1 MRLLLIEDDR
11 KAARLLAKGLQ
22 EEGFV
27 VDVAPTGEDGEEK
40 AAVNEYDL
48 IVLDWLLPGKD
59 GLAVCRALR
68 AGATS
73 IPILML
79 TARDSVADRVS
90 GLSTGAD
97 DYLTK
102 PFAFAELL
110 ARIRALLRRSRV
122 AQPAVL
128 RVADLTLDPATRRV
142 TRGDGPVMLT
152 PREYA
157 ILEALMRNAGEV
169 VSRTRLTERVW
180 DDASEVLDNLLDVRA
195 TSATRSI
202 TGRACRSSTRF
213 AGSAI
218 GWGNPTQRSHETAQL
233 QDPALARTRRGPGRD
248 ARGRGVRCRLGAPRR
263 SPRAHHRRRDP
274 VPGLDGG
281 GGAPGRPRTIHPG
294 PRDRAQRGPALV
306 RAPGQVRSDHR
317 RGRARRGAERHARH
331 GPSTDAGC
339 ASRPVARR

>member
-68 AGATS
+68 ERRSS

-102 PFAFAELL
+102 PFAFDELL

-128 RVADLTLDPATRRV
+128 RVADLTLDPTTRRV
-142 TRGDGPVMLT
+142 TRGDGPVTLT

-169 VSRTRLTERVW
+169 VSRTRLAERVW
-180 DDASEVLDNLLDVRA
+180 DDASEVLDNLLDVHV
-195 TSATRSI
+195 
-202 TGRACRSSTRF
+202 
-213 AGSAI
+213 
-218 GWGNPTQRSHETAQL
+218 SHLRNKIDHGASVPLIHTI
-233 QDPALARTRRGPGRD
+233 
-248 ARGRGVRCRLGAPRR
+248 RGVGYRLGPPD
-263 SPRAHHRRRDP
+263 S
-274 VPGLDGG
+274 
-281 GGAPGRPRTIHPG
+281 
-294 PRDRAQRGPALV
+294 
-306 RAPGQVRSDHR
+306 
-317 RGRARRGAERHARH
+317 AE
-331 GPSTDAGC
+331 P
-339 ASRPVARR
+339 

>member
-128 RVADLTLDPATRRV
+128 RVADLTLDPATRRD
-142 TRGDGPVMLT
+142 RK
-152 PREYA
+152 
-157 ILEALMRNAGEV
+157 
-169 VSRTRLTERVW
+169 STRLNSSHLVISYAVFCLKKKTRRPSRSTARSPTRSCC
-180 DDASEVLDNLLDVRA
+180 DTCSFP
-195 TSATRSI
+195 SATP
-202 TGRACRSSTRF
+202 A
-213 AGSAI
+213 
-218 GWGNPTQRSHETAQL
+218 PT
-233 QDPALARTRRGPGRD
+233 
-248 ARGRGVRCRLGAPRR
+248 
-263 SPRAHHRRRDP
+263 SPM
-274 VPGLDGG
+274 
-281 GGAPGRPRTIHPG
+281 
-294 PRDRAQRGPALV
+294 
-306 RAPGQVRSDHR
+306 S
-317 RGRARRGAERHARH
+317 
-331 GPSTDAGC
+331 
-339 ASRPVARR
+339 

>member
-1 MRLLLIEDDR
+1 M
-11 KAARLLAKGLQ
+11 
-22 EEGFV
+22 
-27 VDVAPTGEDGEEK
+27 
-40 AAVNEYDL
+40 NEYDL
-48 IVLDWLLPGKD
+48 IVLDWVLPGKD

-73 IPILML
+73 TPILML

-180 DDASEVLDNLLDVRA
+180 DDASEVLDNLLDVHV
-195 TSATRSI
+195 
-202 TGRACRSSTRF
+202 
-213 AGSAI
+213 
-218 GWGNPTQRSHETAQL
+218 SHLRNKIDHGASVPLIHTI
-233 QDPALARTRRGPGRD
+233 
-248 ARGRGVRCRLGAPRR
+248 RGVGYRLGQPD
-263 SPRAHHRRRDP
+263 S
-274 VPGLDGG
+274 
-281 GGAPGRPRTIHPG
+281 
-294 PRDRAQRGPALV
+294 
-306 RAPGQVRSDHR
+306 
-317 RGRARRGAERHARH
+317 AE
-331 GPSTDAGC
+331 P
-339 ASRPVARR
+339 